1 MSKKPNLLRDFSV
14 GFLLTSVSWAL
25 WAARTHALV
34 GGCWWGVGLLAGAEE
49 AVTLG
54 AVCWVCFSKTY
65 AGAAGCVLGA
75 ALGSGLAALWFS

>member
-1 MSKKPNLLRDFSV
+1 MPTKNLLRDFGV
-14 GFLLTSVSWAL
+14 GFCLTAASWAL

-54 AVCWVCFSKTY
+54 AVCWVCFSRTV
-65 AGAAGCVLGA
+65 AGAVGCVLGA
-75 ALGSGLAALWFS
+75 ALGSGAAALLFAT

>member
-1 MSKKPNLLRDFSV
+1 MSRKPSPLRDFFV

-25 WAARTHALV
+25 WAARTQALV

-75 ALGSGLAALWFS
+75 ALGSGLASLLFS